1 MTVRRRSRAS
11 AKAAGSAFE
20 KQVAEYLAAHVDD
33 RVERRTKNGVNDR
46 GDITGLKHMGMRI
59 VIECKNT
66 ARINLAGWAHE
77 VEVERG
83 NDDAQVG
90 IIAHKRHGNAN
101 PADQWVTMTLQDL
114 VALLTGSRPQ

>member
-1 MTVRRRSRAS
+1 MTARRRSRAS

-33 RVERRTKNGVNDR
+33 RVERRTKNGVKDR

-59 VIECKNT
+59 VVECKNT
-66 ARINLAGWAHE
+66 ARINLAGWANE

-101 PADQWVTMTLQDL
+101 PADQWITMTLQDL